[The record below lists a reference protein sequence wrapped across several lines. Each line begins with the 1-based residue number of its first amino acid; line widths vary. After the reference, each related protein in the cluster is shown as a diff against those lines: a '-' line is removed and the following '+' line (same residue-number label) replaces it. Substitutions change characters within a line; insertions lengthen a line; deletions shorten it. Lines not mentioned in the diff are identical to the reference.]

1 MILFSFEKRRS
12 GWPDLD
18 LFSSAAAKVTALSNY
33 HRSQKYYYSF
43 VQSDDNG
50 YKQSSS
56 LLE

>member
-12 GWPDLD
+12 GQLD

-33 HRSQKYYYSF
+33 HRSQKYYSF

-56 LLE
+56 FLE